1 MLIGASCP
9 SRTDEQAGDQR
20 QILNFIEFQGGFAA
34 VANGGSHSE
43 EISLLTPEN
52 CAATY
57 ETETTAVDVR
67 QILGVRERYK
77 EALKF
82 LEATARSNANT
93 RAPWCEA
100 RSV

>member
-1 MLIGASCP
+1 MTSKPETNGRFSIS
-9 SRTDEQAGDQR
+9 SS
-20 QILNFIEFQGGFAA
+20 FKVVSAA